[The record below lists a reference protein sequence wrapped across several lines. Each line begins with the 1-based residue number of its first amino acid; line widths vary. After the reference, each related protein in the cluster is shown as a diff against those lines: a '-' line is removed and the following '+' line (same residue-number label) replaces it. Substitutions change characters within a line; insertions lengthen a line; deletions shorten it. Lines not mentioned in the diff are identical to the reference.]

1 MNSWALI
8 TSWLRRPQYCTDL
21 IITIAIIVYHQLLC
35 LPRVF
40 NFLRK
45 HKTYILLDGWGRAP
59 NLPKARECFRE
70 MVCMGCDPD
79 IVTYGIMVD
88 ILCKAGRVDEAEEVV
103 KEMDANNCNA
113 TSFIH
118 SVLVHTYGVENRIE
132 DAINTFIEME
142 SRGLK
147 PDVVVYNALIGA
159 FCKANK
165 FKNVHRV
172 LQEMESNGV
181 DPNSRTCNVIISGLI
196 SQGETDR
203 AFRVFR
209 RMVKSCEPD
218 ADTYTMLI
226 KMFSERNEL
235 EIAMKF
241 GILINGL
248 CQKGN
253 AMKACVLMEE
263 MIENGTRP
271 SGSTFVKLR
280 QLLIKEGRE
289 DVLKFLHEKV
299 DLKECIVIMVQ
310 WQRHFL
316 PVFRQIAHS
325 ATTSSPQGKGL
336 TTLTA
341 RTILLPSISSRSP
354 VYHSFQYQGISG
366 STCLLSKSS
375 DLEQT
380 PTSSPLALTSFLGSK
395 EAQDQ
400 KQTPVKKE
408 RVQAVMSKIKQSP
421 KKVNLVAALV
431 RGMLVKDALLQLQ
444 VTVKRA
450 SRTVYQ
456 GITQAQGNAVNNHGL
471 DAERLIVAEA
481 FVGKGLFRKKVSYH
495 SKGRAGIKVKPEC
508 RLTVVVREITA
519 EEEAK
524 IARLKVH
531 NFRKLTKREKRL
543 VPHQLIVSNPV
554 WGRKNKSSDRNSS
567 ATAA

>member
-1 MNSWALI
+1 
-8 TSWLRRPQYCTDL
+8 
-21 IITIAIIVYHQLLC
+21 
-35 LPRVF
+35 
-40 NFLRK
+40 
-45 HKTYILLDGWGRAP
+45 
-59 NLPKARECFRE
+59 
-70 MVCMGCDPD
+70 
-79 IVTYGIMVD
+79 
-88 ILCKAGRVDEAEEVV
+88 
-103 KEMDANNCNA
+103 
-113 TSFIH
+113 
-118 SVLVHTYGVENRIE
+118 
-132 DAINTFIEME
+132 
-142 SRGLK
+142 
-147 PDVVVYNALIGA
+147 
-159 FCKANK
+159 
-165 FKNVHRV
+165 
-172 LQEMESNGV
+172 
-181 DPNSRTCNVIISGLI
+181 
-196 SQGETDR
+196 
-203 AFRVFR
+203 
-209 RMVKSCEPD
+209 
-218 ADTYTMLI
+218 
-226 KMFSERNEL
+226 
-235 EIAMKF
+235 
-241 GILINGL
+241 
-248 CQKGN
+248 
-253 AMKACVLMEE
+253 
-263 MIENGTRP
+263 
-271 SGSTFVKLR
+271 
-280 QLLIKEGRE
+280 
-289 DVLKFLHEKV
+289 
-299 DLKECIVIMVQ
+299 MVQ

-316 PVFRQIAHS
+316 PVFRQIAHT
-325 ATTSSPQGKGL
+325 ATTSSPQENLFLYIVGKGL

-375 DLEQT
+375 NLEQT

>member
-1 MNSWALI
+1 MKRKQNVKNILCNKGKRIGMRYVRIKDENKTHDQRKKIRIRQRIDEVEIFGVISSARDPIYPKSLI
-8 TSWLRRPQYCTDL
+8 PKIFEEHSQSPTQILSTSPITTVRHPPPPSPSRSPSHSEGQRSTVVARLRNLSEENAFIACLTQPEENRRVRGRIVAVFVVSEENHLHRRPSNSSKLESCLFVLYRRRQP
-21 IITIAIIVYHQLLC
+21 LLC
-35 LPRVF
+35 WPLFLP
-40 NFLRK
+40 
-45 HKTYILLDGWGRAP
+45 
-59 NLPKARECFRE
+59 
-70 MVCMGCDPD
+70 
-79 IVTYGIMVD
+79 
-88 ILCKAGRVDEAEEVV
+88 
-103 KEMDANNCNA
+103 
-113 TSFIH
+113 
-118 SVLVHTYGVENRIE
+118 
-132 DAINTFIEME
+132 
-142 SRGLK
+142 
-147 PDVVVYNALIGA
+147 
-159 FCKANK
+159 
-165 FKNVHRV
+165 
-172 LQEMESNGV
+172 
-181 DPNSRTCNVIISGLI
+181 
-196 SQGETDR
+196 
-203 AFRVFR
+203 
-209 RMVKSCEPD
+209 
-218 ADTYTMLI
+218 
-226 KMFSERNEL
+226 
-235 EIAMKF
+235 
-241 GILINGL
+241 
-248 CQKGN
+248 
-253 AMKACVLMEE
+253 
-263 MIENGTRP
+263 
-271 SGSTFVKLR
+271 
-280 QLLIKEGRE
+280 
-289 DVLKFLHEKV
+289 
-299 DLKECIVIMVQ
+299 KECIVIMVQ

-341 RTILLPSISSRSP
+341 RTVLLPSISSRSP

-375 DLEQT
+375 NLEQT

-508 RLTVVVREITA
+508 KLTVVVREITA

-554 WGRKNKSSDRNSS
+554 WGRKNKSSDQNSS

>member
-1 MNSWALI
+1 MVSVGGGLGFGSGRKGGREGEGPPPLLLATVTPVPRRSVFVAGSHCEGGRRAPRAVSFSLSSP
-8 TSWLRRPQYCTDL
+8 TSSSRRRPHLAVPPPPPRTSSRQIPQTQHCKPTPPPQGVEYCRRPSHSKF
-21 IITIAIIVYHQLLC
+21 AIRHLSSLYSTPVRCHRSRL
-35 LPRVF
+35 LPR
-40 NFLRK
+40 
-45 HKTYILLDGWGRAP
+45 
-59 NLPKARECFRE
+59 ARR
-70 MVCMGCDPD
+70 PSS
-79 IVTYGIMVD
+79 
-88 ILCKAGRVDEAEEVV
+88 LSAQP
-103 KEMDANNCNA
+103 
-113 TSFIH
+113 S
-118 SVLVHTYGVENRIE
+118 
-132 DAINTFIEME
+132 
-142 SRGLK
+142 
-147 PDVVVYNALIGA
+147 
-159 FCKANK
+159 
-165 FKNVHRV
+165 
-172 LQEMESNGV
+172 
-181 DPNSRTCNVIISGLI
+181 
-196 SQGETDR
+196 
-203 AFRVFR
+203 FR
-209 RMVKSCEPD
+209 RRLFAVHVHVFVQLSSSF
-218 ADTYTMLI
+218 AFFAVHVRLAFTVRVHSLFTVRVRG
-226 KMFSERNEL
+226 S
-235 EIAMKF
+235 
-241 GILINGL
+241 
-248 CQKGN
+248 
-253 AMKACVLMEE
+253 
-263 MIENGTRP
+263 
-271 SGSTFVKLR
+271 SGSHVAPVQTLRPTRALHPAVELLSFVA
-280 QLLIKEGRE
+280 
-289 DVLKFLHEKV
+289 
-299 DLKECIVIMVQ
+299 KECIVIMVQ

-316 PVFRQIAHS
+316 PVFRQIAHT

-375 DLEQT
+375 NLEQT

>member
-1 MNSWALI
+1 
-8 TSWLRRPQYCTDL
+8 
-21 IITIAIIVYHQLLC
+21 
-35 LPRVF
+35 
-40 NFLRK
+40 
-45 HKTYILLDGWGRAP
+45 
-59 NLPKARECFRE
+59 
-70 MVCMGCDPD
+70 
-79 IVTYGIMVD
+79 
-88 ILCKAGRVDEAEEVV
+88 
-103 KEMDANNCNA
+103 
-113 TSFIH
+113 
-118 SVLVHTYGVENRIE
+118 
-132 DAINTFIEME
+132 
-142 SRGLK
+142 
-147 PDVVVYNALIGA
+147 
-159 FCKANK
+159 
-165 FKNVHRV
+165 
-172 LQEMESNGV
+172 
-181 DPNSRTCNVIISGLI
+181 
-196 SQGETDR
+196 
-203 AFRVFR
+203 
-209 RMVKSCEPD
+209 
-218 ADTYTMLI
+218 
-226 KMFSERNEL
+226 
-235 EIAMKF
+235 
-241 GILINGL
+241 
-248 CQKGN
+248 
-253 AMKACVLMEE
+253 
-263 MIENGTRP
+263 
-271 SGSTFVKLR
+271 
-280 QLLIKEGRE
+280 
-289 DVLKFLHEKV
+289 
-299 DLKECIVIMVQ
+299 MVQ

-325 ATTSSPQGKGL
+325 ATTSSPQGKGV

-341 RTILLPSISSRSP
+341 RTVLLPSISSHSP

-375 DLEQT
+375 NLEQT

>member
-1 MNSWALI
+1 MFFLLTRCAGKTNEHYNNVNVKRGEKGEGKGKGHRRCSSPLPLLFLVVQSSPLDFIVRVDVARREPSPSPCPRRRHRLAVTIVSPSPLSRRTSSSSSHLI
-8 TSWLRRPQYCTDL
+8 SSFVLKEITQTQHCKPTPPPQGVEYCRRPSHSKFAIRHLSSLVLLVFNPCSLSPIAAASSSSASVVFVCSAFLPSSFVCRSRSRLRSAVVFVRVLRR
-21 IITIAIIVYHQLLC
+21 
-35 LPRVF
+35 
-40 NFLRK
+40 
-45 HKTYILLDGWGRAP
+45 
-59 NLPKARECFRE
+59 
-70 MVCMGCDPD
+70 
-79 IVTYGIMVD
+79 
-88 ILCKAGRVDEAEEVV
+88 
-103 KEMDANNCNA
+103 
-113 TSFIH
+113 
-118 SVLVHTYGVENRIE
+118 
-132 DAINTFIEME
+132 
-142 SRGLK
+142 SRSLG
-147 PDVVVYNALIGA
+147 
-159 FCKANK
+159 
-165 FKNVHRV
+165 VHR
-172 LQEMESNGV
+172 
-181 DPNSRTCNVIISGLI
+181 SRSLAVHRS
-196 SQGETDR
+196 SSR
-203 AFRVFR
+203 ALHPAV
-209 RMVKSCEPD
+209 
-218 ADTYTMLI
+218 
-226 KMFSERNEL
+226 EL
-235 EIAMKF
+235 
-241 GILINGL
+241 L
-248 CQKGN
+248 
-253 AMKACVLMEE
+253 
-263 MIENGTRP
+263 
-271 SGSTFVKLR
+271 SFVA
-280 QLLIKEGRE
+280 
-289 DVLKFLHEKV
+289 
-299 DLKECIVIMVQ
+299 KECIVIMVQ

-341 RTILLPSISSRSP
+341 RTVLLPSISSSVTAIVLTVFISTSIYQFFDFVDAKLPIYCELLMDIIFSP
-354 VYHSFQYQGISG
+354 VNMGHSELITLFFNV
-366 STCLLSKSS
+366 LS
-375 DLEQT
+375 
-380 PTSSPLALTSFLGSK
+380 
-395 EAQDQ
+395 
-400 KQTPVKKE
+400 
-408 RVQAVMSKIKQSP
+408 QSP

>member
-1 MNSWALI
+1 MMQQHYPILSNPSSHLHPIPLRWPEVRPASSQP
-8 TSWLRRPQYCTDL
+8 TSFTKPASFTSHLATVFHRAHVASTSLFAVAHLAGSPLRP
-21 IITIAIIVYHQLLC
+21 LLTSPSLTF
-35 LPRVF
+35 LPRHLSAF
-40 NFLRK
+40 K
-45 HKTYILLDGWGRAP
+45 
-59 NLPKARECFRE
+59 
-70 MVCMGCDPD
+70 
-79 IVTYGIMVD
+79 
-88 ILCKAGRVDEAEEVV
+88 
-103 KEMDANNCNA
+103 
-113 TSFIH
+113 
-118 SVLVHTYGVENRIE
+118 
-132 DAINTFIEME
+132 
-142 SRGLK
+142 
-147 PDVVVYNALIGA
+147 IGGYLW
-159 FCKANK
+159 
-165 FKNVHRV
+165 RPR
-172 LQEMESNGV
+172 S
-181 DPNSRTCNVIISGLI
+181 PI
-196 SQGETDR
+196 
-203 AFRVFR
+203 
-209 RMVKSCEPD
+209 PD
-218 ADTYTMLI
+218 ARCGDGAGADY
-226 KMFSERNEL
+226 
-235 EIAMKF
+235 
-241 GILINGL
+241 GL
-248 CQKGN
+248 R
-253 AMKACVLMEE
+253 LF
-263 MIENGTRP
+263 T
-271 SGSTFVKLR
+271 
-280 QLLIKEGRE
+280 
-289 DVLKFLHEKV
+289 
-299 DLKECIVIMVQ
+299 KECIVIMVQ